1 MRKSKMEEKIVV
13 RNVIELWANQYSD
26 VTRWLT
32 FLQRKKQ
39 AAYHFYRFCKWA
51 QKTPPEL
58 LALKEKDSSV
68 SPPPN
73 IVEKLLDDF
82 CGRDISGF
90 TNAQKYNSAISVKS
104 FFKHSYRDLAKASGV
119 VTLEKVKPYNKL
131 SKEILRRLW
140 NRALNPRDRALI
152 PFTTST
158 GIAKE
163 TLSMLTWGHL
173 EENWETKDL
182 PCINIG
188 SELLKGHGHGK
199 YKGVRQITFL
209 TPEAKREL
217 INYKE
222 WIEEKLGRKLTPQ
235 DHIWRQTCK
244 PYEPV
249 TYEAFGN
256 IITVLS
262 NNAGVDFS
270 WHDAR
275 RWVNTALEQI
285 GISPNWARKI
295 RGRKVKG
302 EESPYSQP
310 NIEQLRAKFR
320 EAVPLLEFTY
330 EDTGLEQ
337 RVQRQEAITE
347 IQSKLVSG
355 EPLTEGDR
363 DKIKRFNIQVR
374 SKSTATRKQHEKE
387 CEDGTH
393 CQQIVSE
400 ENLAR
405 YLSEGWKVV
414 ATLPSGKIVVDR

>member
-1 MRKSKMEEKIVV
+1 MEEKIVV
-13 RNVIELWANQYSD
+13 RNVIELWANQYPE
-26 VTRWLT
+26 VIRWLT

-51 QKTPPEL
+51 RKTPPEL
-58 LALKEKDSSV
+58 LASKEKDALV

-73 IVEKLLDDF
+73 TVEKLLDDF
-82 CGRDISGF
+82 CGQDISGF

-131 SKEILRRLW
+131 SKEVLRRLW

-217 INYKE
+217 INYEE
-222 WIEEKLGRKLTPQ
+222 WMEQKLGRKFTPQ
-235 DHIWRQTCK
+235 DHIWRQTCR

-262 NNAGVDFS
+262 NNAGVEFS

-275 RWVNTALEQI
+275 RWINTNLEQI
-285 GISPNWARKI
+285 SISSNWAKKI

-302 EESPYSQP
+302 EEAPYSQP
-310 NIEQLRAKFR
+310 AIEQLRAKFQ
-320 EAVPLLEFTY
+320 EAVHLLEFTSEESKIL
-330 EDTGLEQ
+330 EDRVKELEEFKAGLSPEQ
-337 RVQRQEAITE
+337 IEKGRHLGI
-347 IQSKLVSG
+347 
-355 EPLTEGDR
+355 
-363 DKIKRFNIQVR
+363 IKRKEV
-374 SKSTATRKQHEKE
+374 SKPEE
-387 CEDGTH
+387 LENCENGTH
-393 CQQIVSE
+393 CGSQKIVSE
-400 ENLAR
+400 ENLAGF
-405 YLSEGWKVV
+405 LTENWKVI
-414 ATLPSGKIVVDR
+414 ASLPSGKIVIERAS